1 MTPEQHIAM
10 LKMLNNVIVEKYVTH
25 EDYTELVVIDKDEN
39 KMEIKFY
46 PKKN

>member
-10 LKMLNNVIVEKYVTH
+10 LKMLNNVKVEKYVTH
-25 EDYTELVVIDKDEN
+25 EDYTELVVIDKDKN